1 MAFSLRWSR
10 YALRL
15 RYAPLRATRP
25 PPFPN
30 PICDRPSQPDKRE
43 AEDYV
48 GADVQQSID
57 RLTIAQQIHRIVAK
71 RGEGGEAAEN
81 AEENQRPRLRRE
93 RAARLGK
100 LGEQTDHETTDQVDR
115 QRAVGKI
122 NALAGGLRPRA
133 EQIAGDRSQR
143 AAEGNEGDVEE

>member
-1 MAFSLRWSR
+1 MLAPMFSKALTVSPSR
-10 YALRL
+10 SRFIVSL
-15 RYAPLRATRP
+15 PNEEKVVKP
-25 PPFPN
+25 PRMPKKT
-30 PICDRPSQPDKRE
+30 S
-43 AEDYV
+43 
-48 GADVQQSID
+48 
-57 RLTIAQQIHRIVAK
+57 
-71 RGEGGEAAEN
+71 
-81 AEENQRPRLRRE
+81 
-93 RAARLGK
+93 ARVSGK